1 MNKLTSLDWL
11 ALVLVIIG
19 GVNWALIGF
28 FSFDLVGA
36 IFGSL
41 SVLTR
46 IIYVLVGLAAIYLI
60 FVSSKF
66 TKK

>member
-19 GVNWALIGF
+19 GINWALIGF

-36 IFGSL
+36 IFGSM
-41 SVLTR
+41 STLTR
-46 IIYVLVGLAAIYLI
+46 IIYVLVGLSALYLI
-60 FVSSKF
+60 PVSGKLG
-66 TKK
+66 KR